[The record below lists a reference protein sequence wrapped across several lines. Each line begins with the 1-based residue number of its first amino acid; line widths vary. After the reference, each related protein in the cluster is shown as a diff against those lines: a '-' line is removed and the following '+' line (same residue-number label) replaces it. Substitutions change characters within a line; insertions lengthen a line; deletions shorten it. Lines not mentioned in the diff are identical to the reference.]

1 MKALKV
7 YGVNGL
13 MEWHCQ
19 IIAGGA
25 TFHFEFVDGVLT
37 AHGSTPAKFKTD
49 NILFQNIIENS
60 NYFKNGR
67 IKLLKTV
74 VLEADEPKD
83 EVKKIKVSCLED
95 AKQILCDEYGADALS
110 LTGKRSIVNAAKER
124 KIRLLG
130 IGINACMKDSVA
142 SMRGFLRTEG
152 MEEMALGLSTGDT
165 LQVVP
170 TPIGNKI

>member
-19 IIAGGA
+19 IATGGA
-25 TFHFEFVDGVLT
+25 TFHFEFVDGIMT
-37 AHGSTPAKFKTD
+37 AHGSTPAKFKTE

-67 IKLLKTV
+67 IKLLKTI
-74 VLEADEPKD
+74 VLEADEPKVELPKD

-95 AKQILCDEYGADALS
+95 AKQILCDEYGVDALS

-124 KIRLLG
+124 KIEFEG
-130 IGINACMKDSVA
+130 I
-142 SMRGFLRTEG
+142 
-152 MEEMALGLSTGDT
+152 
-165 LQVVP
+165 
-170 TPIGNKI
+170 

>member
-19 IIAGGA
+19 IATGGA
-25 TFHFEFVDGVLT
+25 TFHFEFVDGIMT

-49 NILFQNIIENS
+49 NILFQSIIENS

-67 IKLLKTV
+67 IKLLKTI
-74 VLEADEPKD
+74 VLEADEPKEVVKD
-83 EVKKIKVSCLED
+83 EVKKINVSCLED
-95 AKQILCDEYGADALS
+95 AKQILCDEYGVDALS

-124 KIRLLG
+124 KIEFEG
-130 IGINACMKDSVA
+130 I
-142 SMRGFLRTEG
+142 
-152 MEEMALGLSTGDT
+152 
-165 LQVVP
+165 
-170 TPIGNKI
+170 

>member
-19 IIAGGA
+19 ISTGGA
-25 TFHFEFVDGVLT
+25 TFHFEFVDGIMT

-49 NILFQNIIENS
+49 NILFQSIIENS

-67 IKLLKTV
+67 IKLLKTI
-74 VLEADEPKD
+74 VLEADEPKVELPKD

-124 KIRLLG
+124 KIEFEG
-130 IGINACMKDSVA
+130 I
-142 SMRGFLRTEG
+142 
-152 MEEMALGLSTGDT
+152 
-165 LQVVP
+165 
-170 TPIGNKI
+170 